1 MKVRHFFAVCL
12 ASVVW
17 SGIANPSLQACEQC
31 ESGPVCSAC
40 CQTDDRGLLD
50 RIDSALLRRQPQLP
64 RGCPLHLPAL
74 REGFRNGLLGNCA
87 GSCSAK
93 PSCGCELSQA
103 NCGCEITPASCGVEL
118 SGAAGASTAEWYG
131 ETSLAPQPQPPSAQ
145 SAPRTFQPRQQP
157 TQRPPTAAELMP
169 LQQHTPAEMVPTP
182 DSQSDPFRDDSVR
195 VLRRVPAQSVQL
207 RPSGRAYRQS
217 YDPQASHEP
226 VRMSLSDQEL
236 SGQRRNPALARQL
249 PRTHLDPHGSSRQS
263 HAAPASEPGSRRPL
277 PAVVTASALTSTGYE
292 QQATSVASQ
301 TRNGEG
307 DFKGS
312 GLGADGVENRAGE
325 RQPVPGFNPLRSNSG
340 Q

>member
-12 ASVVW
+12 ASVVC
-17 SGIANPSLQACEQC
+17 SGVANPSLQACEQC
-31 ESGPVCSAC
+31 ESEPVCSAC

-74 REGFRNGLLGNCA
+74 REGFRNGLLGNC
-87 GSCSAK
+87 GGGCGAK

-103 NCGCEITPASCGVEL
+103 SCGCEITPASCGVEL
-118 SGAAGASTAEWYG
+118 FGTAGASTAEWYG
-131 ETSLAPQPQPPSAQ
+131 ESIAVPQPQPPMAQ

-157 TQRPPTAAELMP
+157 TQRPPVAAELMP

-182 DSQSDPFRDDSVR
+182 DSQSDPFQDDSVR

-226 VRMSLSDQEL
+226 IRMSLSDQEL
-236 SGQRRNPALARQL
+236 STQRRNPALASQL
-249 PRTHLDPHGSSRQS
+249 PGTNLDPHGSSRQG
-263 HAAPASEPGSRRPL
+263 HVAPPSEPGSRRPL
-277 PAVVTASALTSTGYE
+277 PAVVTASGLSSTGYD
-292 QQATSVASQ
+292 QQATGASSQ
-301 TRNGEG
+301 TRKG
-307 DFKGS
+307 DADLKGG
-312 GLGADGVENRAGE
+312 GLGGVGVENRAVE
-325 RQPVPGFNPLRSNSG
+325 RQPVPGFNPLRSNSR